1 VNGAGSHDRGALKG
15 TQTGGTASAMMA
27 RAAEVCRAAAGGDLE
42 ARVLNVDPAD
52 PAADMAHAIN
62 QLLDMTDAF
71 VREATATLDHSAHDQ
86 YHRRV
91 VLTGTQG
98 SFRLASETIN
108 SATALMADR
117 SKRLKTAEARRR
129 ELASEFG
136 ATIDSVHNLA
146 EASTRI
152 ATASGA
158 IKKIADKTN
167 MLALNATIEAARAG
181 EAGRG
186 FAVVASEVQR
196 LSKQTT
202 EATTQ
207 IETLLKDIQAATAA
221 SVRAVELIRKS
232 LEEDKGA
239 GQSAGRTQ
247 AGAAGGAAAA
257 TAGATPGRKAA

>member
-1 VNGAGSHDRGALKG
+1 MKGAAAGGA
-15 TQTGGTASAMMA
+15 TSAMMA
-27 RAAEVCRAAAGGDLE
+27 RAAEVCRAAARGDLE

-86 YHRRV
+86 YYRRV

-108 SATALMADR
+108 SATAQMADR
-117 SKRLKTAEARRR
+117 SKRLKAAEARRR

-239 GQSAGRTQ
+239 GHGAEKVQG
-247 AGAAGGAAAA
+247 GAAGSGAAG
-257 TAGATPGRKAA
+257 AGGAGPSRKAA